1 MCTSAVRLIEAM
13 QGDSYTVALLDW
25 LCEVRLARHAV
36 DVCII
41 LFICVVACFRTFPR
55 FASFIN
61 RVAYSVTSQR
71 CLPRVSVD
79 CLYSSLVTY
88 IADNRQESILQD
100 RQLLNDRTF
109 HNISAI

>member
-1 MCTSAVRLIEAM
+1 M